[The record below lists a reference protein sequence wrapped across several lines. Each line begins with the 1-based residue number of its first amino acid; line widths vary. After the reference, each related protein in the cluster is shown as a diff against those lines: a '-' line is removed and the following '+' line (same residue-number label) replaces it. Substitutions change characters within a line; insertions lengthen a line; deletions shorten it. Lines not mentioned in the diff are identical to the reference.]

1 MRNLIVGC
9 AWLSPFVAIILW
21 PHVPMLGLAIMASSH
36 ALLLYPT
43 LRANVQW
50 LGPVVT
56 RFAAEGQQV
65 WLTIDDGPTDDTPAI
80 LDVLAKTNANATFF
94 LKGALAEK
102 NPDLVRSIV
111 AGGHTIGNHSHTHPS
126 ATFWCLPPPV
136 IAEEIDKCNAVLG
149 TRKYFRAPVGM
160 KNPAVHPLLAE
171 RGMRLIGWTVRGFD
185 TIVGDPH
192 RIAARILKSVGPGA
206 IIVMHQG
213 RPHSVRCIERVIEDV
228 RKAGYSFVLPA
239 DERLKANR

>member
-1 MRNLIVGC
+1 MRNLIVGF

-21 PHVPMLGLAIMASSH
+21 PHAPILGLAIVALSH

-56 RFAAEGQQV
+56 RFAADGRDV

-80 LDVLAKTNANATFF
+80 LGVLAKMNAKATFF
-94 LKGALAEK
+94 LKGALAGK
-102 NPDLVRSIV
+102 NPDLVSSIV

-136 IAEEIDKCNAVLG
+136 IAQEIDNCNAVLG
-149 TRKYFRAPVGM
+149 AQKHFRAPVGM
-160 KNPAVHPLLAE
+160 KNPAVHPVLAK

-185 TIVGDPH
+185 TVVGDPQ
-192 RIAARILKSVGPGA
+192 RVAARILPHVEPGA

-228 RKAGYSFVLPA
+228 RKAGYAFVVPA